1 MGDGVKVVA
10 DLRRYSHLV
19 QRALPTLLLN
29 GWKVFAGSE
38 PKPGQLVLLQAAPP
52 SEWHLSFYV
61 EDCGDGYHVLES
73 VQTGALMRW
82 GNVGFMVLD
91 EEKIGA
97 GEQARWTDE
106 QFEFHD
112 KFIKVWRKADFYI
125 ALPFI
130 HSFDGDL
137 IDIRFRTRHGFDSNI
152 TPIEPFPWKKITQK
166 ALLAILKGGE
176 CAHKNRK
183 EPEA

>member
-1 MGDGVKVVA
+1 MS
-10 DLRRYSHLV
+10 DLRRYSHLI
-19 QRALPTLLLN
+19 QRALPTLLLH

-38 PKPGQLVLLQAAPP
+38 PKPGNLVLLQCAPP

-61 EDCGDGYHVLES
+61 EDFGDGYHLLES

-97 GEQARWTDE
+97 GEAGRWTDE
-106 QFEFHD
+106 QFDFND
-112 KFIKVWRKADFYI
+112 KFKKVWRKADFYL

-130 HSFDGDL
+130 NAFEGEFV
-137 IDIRFRTRHGFDSNI
+137 DIRFRTRHGFDDKI

-166 ALLAILKGGE
+166 SLMAILLAGE
-176 CAHKNRK
+176 KSHETK
-183 EPEA
+183 EKAA